1 MIEEKID
8 KLRDRLYT
16 LIIEKADYNEVLKA
30 SQELDVYIS
39 QYTFNNLIGTSNQ
52 SNVSEK

>member
-1 MIEEKID
+1 MFEEKID
-8 KLRDRLYT
+8 KLRDKLHS

-39 QYTFNNLIGTSNQ
+39 QYTFNNLTDISNQ
-52 SNVSEK
+52 TTVSEK